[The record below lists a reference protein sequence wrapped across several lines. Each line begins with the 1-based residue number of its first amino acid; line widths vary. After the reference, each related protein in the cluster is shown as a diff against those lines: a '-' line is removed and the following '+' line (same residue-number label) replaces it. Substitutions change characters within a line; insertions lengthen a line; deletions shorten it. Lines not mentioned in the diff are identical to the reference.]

1 MSKQILVVA
10 AHPDDEVLGCGGT
23 MARHA
28 SNGDKVHV
36 LFMSAGV
43 GSRENVKNDEI
54 NERRI
59 CAKQASKILGSQ
71 SPQFLNFPDNRMDS
85 IALLDVVK
93 SIELVIQEIGPDVV
107 YTHHIGDLNID
118 HQITHKAVLTACRP
132 QPESSVKE
140 IYSFEVLSSTE
151 WQTPGYHPFIPN
163 VFVNIKEH
171 MVSKSEAL
179 QIYGEEMQKSP
190 HSRTIKNSIRLNT
203 IRGNSVGM
211 DFSEAFSL
219 VRKVYF

>member
-1 MSKQILVVA
+1 
-10 AHPDDEVLGCGGT
+10 
-23 MARHA
+23 
-28 SNGDKVHV
+28 
-36 LFMSAGV
+36 
-43 GSRENVKNDEI
+43 
-54 NERRI
+54 
-59 CAKQASKILGSQ
+59 
-71 SPQFLNFPDNRMDS
+71 MDS
-85 IALLDVVK
+85 ISLLDVVK

-171 MVSKSEAL
+171 MASKSEAL